1 MPIFAVHYTYID
13 DPDRVQ
19 RHRPDHRAYLQTLDG
34 ELLACGPLVE
44 PPPAGGLL
52 IFDVDSYYRMQEI
65 VENDPFKTSGVLRD
79 HSVQT
84 WSLFIGA
91 ERFQQ

>member
-1 MPIFAVHYTYID
+1 MPIFALHYIYID
-13 DPDRVQ
+13 DPEEVQ
-19 RHRPDHRAYLQTLDG
+19 RHRPAHRAYLQTLGD

-52 IFDVDSYYRMQEI
+52 IFDVDSIDRMRKI
-65 VENDPFKTSGVLRD
+65 VDADPFQIQGAVRD
-79 HSVQT
+79 YSIQR

-91 ERFQQ
+91 ERFR